1 MARLREMTP
10 ADLGAVFALRTST
23 RENRVTMEELADEY
37 GITVASLAVAMATGV
52 RGWLVEDEGV
62 VIAFAM
68 GDRSNGEVQVVAVRP
83 GHEGRGHGKAVL
95 AAVVDWLLAEGHA
108 EVWLYAARDPAVR
121 ATGFYRRLGW
131 TPTGEVK
138 GSDEVL
144 RLMPRA

>member
-10 ADLGAVFALRTST
+10 ADLDAVFALRVST
-23 RENRVTMEELADEY
+23 RENRVTMAELADDY
-37 GITVASLAVAMATGV
+37 GITVASLTAAMATDV
-52 RGWLVEDEGV
+52 RGWLVEDEGSV
-62 VIAFAM
+62 VAFAM
-68 GDRSNGEVQVVAVRP
+68 GDRANGEVQVVAVHP

-95 AAVVDWLLAEGHA
+95 AAVVGWLVAEGHT

-131 TPTGEVK
+131 APTGEVK

-144 RLMPRA
+144 RLTPRA